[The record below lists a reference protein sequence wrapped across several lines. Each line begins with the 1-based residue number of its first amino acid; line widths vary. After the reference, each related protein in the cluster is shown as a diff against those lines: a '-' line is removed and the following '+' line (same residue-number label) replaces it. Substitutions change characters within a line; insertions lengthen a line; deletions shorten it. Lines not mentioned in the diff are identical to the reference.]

1 MSLVIFKDRVEL
13 SAIFPDLTNV
23 DNYQQF
29 LSDNSSLT
37 FTIDDQFVDIP
48 WDISTNDII
57 MVVGVNQQTKK
68 RYIAEYIE
76 GGTTEYGNDWDEG
89 YYKIYVRKYKRPTN
103 SEEYIN
109 LIDSNDFFE
118 LTNKQLFWN
127 KSILSFMVYL
137 QPGTYTMG
145 SPLNEIGRLP
155 DEVQHKVTLT
165 EGFYIGRTVLTNGMF
180 NAIMSGVTPESD
192 VTSINVGGQT
202 KSTCFSLESSY
213 WKWFKENNT
222 TDNYGRVYIS
232 YAKYQSDKSSRDGEY
247 SGFGLCTI
255 NNQTTYY
262 PYPYLF
268 NINLPDGETDK
279 SFITTINTNLPI
291 VDYKWDLPTE
301 AQWEYACRGSTKSAF
316 NNGENLKDDT
326 DETETFYVAQPNVN
340 EICWYKMHDGQR
352 HECAMLKCNQW
363 GLFDMHGNNWEWT
376 KDYNNYKPYSN
387 EPVIDP
393 YVSVYIPSAS
403 TGSYGEYS
411 DAKMIR
417 GGWAGWTAKAC
428 RSAYRYE
435 DYISAIAPSY
445 GSRLILR
452 KGVIDIT
459 ISPKDITDVCEDETV
474 TTESCEYTLSRP
486 LIGDETDNTV
496 NVTYNITNNTI
507 SITTASITYTG
518 PENYSYNVKIG
529 SNAKIIRT
537 PKTYYTLS
545 LTPVFT
551 GRICM
556 EDPST
561 YPTSQSVGYSVTG
574 YLQGNDNVVA
584 TCSVEQSGSDFIC
597 SISNYTVNKVEDGCY
612 GYTVET
618 NSMVVTGESCKQT
631 YNVELIPTNIEGIC
645 GDKTVDEN
653 DCGYIVSG
661 ILIPSDTITNLT
673 YSIDNVN
680 NTYSISHAEIVS
692 SSNAYDYNLTYPT
705 TATIS
710 RVQKENV
717 SCSITPVVSL
727 KDANEPLYKDDTLET
742 LISKINN
749 FWTISGFKNGDGTV
763 GVTFTYVKNTDSL
776 SVTVDSYT
784 IAISPEN
791 AGLCYEYNVYTP
803 TVNVQLVER
812 TPEPLVYNIVISPS
826 VNGQICPV
834 GYIPTSSDCGYEVTE
849 GMLLPGDTVVP
860 EYNISGLTFNLTNNT
875 TIISQSADYSYNI
888 TVDTTVKNFNT
899 LSYETKSITIR
910 PRLKE
915 SGSLILLSDQT
926 TWPTENSFY
935 CSVVA
940 GSLSTGDYITNIT
953 YSVTSPSGS
962 NNESGS
968 NNSGSNNSGS
978 NVSGSVFTC
987 TIIGFDVVKPS
998 GGCYTYSI
1006 DTQPYY
1012 IYPITITPEF
1022 NNESIC
1028 STTEAIPSDFRFV
1041 FDGIISSGDELYNAE
1056 YIINNTDHT
1065 VTSSISDETWIKS
1078 SHFDDYW
1085 YAIVTG
1091 STSFST
1097 NIIDP
1102 TTPDNTVNIV
1112 VTPKLDM
1119 GENAGTVLNDTLL
1132 TTNTISEIITKI
1144 NNKEGSKSYTYNSG
1158 DVFNGDAISL
1168 SNITYSFAKNENVPN
1183 ELICIMTTDLSY
1195 TSVNCKS
1202 YTLTINP
1209 SVYYLYYPVTVTA
1222 NSLTGICN
1230 DAIVDE
1236 MTEGFGYTV
1245 NQSTSTEGIQ
1255 TPDTINSVT
1264 YNIDNTNNTISID
1277 NVNINTLNPDVR
1289 HYFVSKTNG
1298 TITRTECNTTRSL
1311 KIVTTTNNVC
1321 AYNTS
1326 ETTEDQINQAMA
1338 DKSTIFYQG
1347 DTPDPSTVVVDYQI
1361 VGGQIV
1367 VNETTNKP
1375 DLTYKEPFTD

>member
-23 DNYQQF
+23 DDYQQF

-37 FTIDDQFVDIP
+37 FTVDDQFVDIP
-48 WDISTNDII
+48 WDISTNDIV

-76 GGTTEYGNDWDEG
+76 GGTTEYGTDWDEG

-103 SEEYIN
+103 SEEYVN

-118 LTNKQLFWN
+118 LTNKELFWN

-137 QPGTYTMG
+137 QPGSYTMG
-145 SPLNEIGRLP
+145 SPLTEIGRNP

-180 NAIMSGVTPESD
+180 NAIMSGITPESD

-202 KSTCFSLESSY
+202 KSTCFSLASSY
-213 WKWFKENNT
+213 WRWYKE
-222 TDNYGRVYIS
+222 DGKSDDFGRVYIS

-247 SGFGLCTI
+247 SGFGQCTI

-268 NINLPDGETDK
+268 NINLPDGEADK

-291 VDYKWDLPTE
+291 TDYKWDLPTE

-316 NNGENLKDDT
+316 NNGENLKDNT
-326 DETETFYVAQPNVN
+326 KETETFYVAQPNIN

-352 HECAMLKCNQW
+352 HECAMLRCNQW

-376 KDYNNYKPYSN
+376 KDYDNGQVFSN
-387 EPVIDP
+387 EPVTDP
-393 YVSVYIPSAS
+393 YESVYIPS
-403 TGSYGEYS
+403 GEGIYGEYS
-411 DAKMIR
+411 DAKIIR

-435 DYISAIAPSY
+435 DYISAVAPSF
-445 GSRLILR
+445 GTRLVLR
-452 KGVIDIT
+452 KDVIDIT
-459 ISPKDITDVCEDETV
+459 ISPKDITDVCEDATV

-486 LIGDETDNTV
+486 LIGDLSDNTV

-518 PENYSYNVKIG
+518 PENYSYNVTIG
-529 SNAKIIRT
+529 STARVVRT

-556 EDPST
+556 EDSST

-584 TCSVEQSGSDFIC
+584 TCSVEQSGSDFTC

-618 NSMVVTGESCKQT
+618 NSVVLTGESCKQT
-631 YNVELIPTNIEGIC
+631 YDVELIPTNIEGIC

-742 LISKINN
+742 LQSKINTL
-749 FWTISGFKNGDGTV
+749 WTVGGFKNGDGAI

-776 SVTVDSYT
+776 SITVNTYT
-784 IAISPEN
+784 IAYASEN
-791 AGLCYEYNVYTP
+791 SGLCYEYNVSTP
-803 TVNVQLVER
+803 TVNMQLVEN
-812 TPEPLVYNIVISPS
+812 TPEPQVYDITISPK
-826 VNGQICPV
+826 VDGQICPV
-834 GYIPTSSDCGYEVTE
+834 GYTPTTSDCGYEITV
-849 GMLLPGDTVVP
+849 GGLVDGDNVIP
-860 EYNISGLTFNLTNNT
+860 EYNISGLAFNLTSNT
-875 TIISQSADYSYNI
+875 TITSQSADYSYNI
-888 TVDTTVKNFNT
+888 TVDTSSKNFNT
-899 LSYETKSITIR
+899 LSYETKSITVR
-910 PRLKE
+910 PKLKE
-915 SGSLILLSDQT
+915 SGSLILLSDQS
-926 TWPTENSFY
+926 TWPTDNSFY
-935 CSVVA
+935 CSLVA
-940 GSLSTGDYITNIT
+940 GSIEPGDYITNIT
-953 YSVTSPSGS
+953 YSITSPSGS

-968 NNSGSNNSGS
+968 NNSGSND
-978 NVSGSVFTC
+978 SGSVFTC
-987 TIIGFDVVKPS
+987 TITGVEVAKPN

-1006 DTQPYY
+1006 NTQPYY
-1012 IYPITITPEF
+1012 IHPVTITPEF

-1028 STTEAIPSDFRFV
+1028 STTEAVDTDFTFI
-1041 FDGIISSGDELYNAE
+1041 FTGLNSGDTLYNME

-1065 VTSSISDETWIKS
+1065 VTSSVSNNTRIESD
-1078 SHFDDYW
+1078 HFDDYW

-1091 STSFST
+1091 STGFST
-1097 NIIDP
+1097 DIIDP
-1102 TTPDNTVNIV
+1102 TIPDNTVNIV
-1112 VTPKLDM
+1112 VTPTLDM
-1119 GENAGTVLNDTLL
+1119 GENAGTLLNDTLL
-1132 TTNTISEIITKI
+1132 TTNTISEIVIKI
-1144 NNKEGSKSYTYNSG
+1144 NNKAGSKSYIYNSG
-1158 DVFNGDAISL
+1158 AIFNGDTISL
-1168 SNITYSFAKNENVPN
+1168 NNITYSFAKNENVPN
-1183 ELICIMTTDLSY
+1183 ELICTMSADISY

-1209 SVYYLYYPVTVTA
+1209 SIYYLYYPVTVTA
-1222 NSLTGICN
+1222 DNVSVCKDIDVDNNTVGIGFTATG
-1230 DAIVDE
+1230 
-1236 MTEGFGYTV
+1236 
-1245 NQSTSTEGIQ
+1245 TSA
-1255 TPDTINSVT
+1255 N
-1264 YNIDNTNNTISID
+1264 NIENVVYDFTNANTNKGTTTSDSYTITSYSVKDTQNKYYKQIGNAGVITRTNCESTPTLTISID
-1277 NVNINTLNPDVR
+1277 TSCICDPDGISSETDIIDESNEPGV
-1289 HYFVSKTNG
+1289 
-1298 TITRTECNTTRSL
+1298 
-1311 KIVTTTNNVC
+1311 VTTTFTGLSGGDSV
-1321 AYNTS
+1321 ATPLTFD
-1326 ETTEDQINQAMA
+1326 TTA
-1338 DKSTIFYQG
+1338 TIQ
-1347 DTPDPSTVVVDYQI
+1347 
-1361 VGGQIV
+1361 
-1367 VNETTNKP
+1367 TTNN
-1375 DLTYKEPFTD
+1375 